1 MSLVLVSLVSAASGA
16 PHLHM
21 LTPCCGL
28 CVVQAERSMLR
39 EELQSCAQQLV
50 QLQQEHMELQQA
62 SAEQAAASRA
72 QLAGYKD
79 ALERAK
85 AVIRAQKEALLQ
97 VADRAQA
104 ATPVTAAAAVAAA
117 AAAAA
122 TPVGGVARYG
132 YGYGADVVRGS
143 SRQRG
148 SAGVHWRGVDGSV
161 AGSEPDGSAR
171 HSRSSVSS
179 SCA

>member
-1 MSLVLVSLVSAASGA
+1 
-16 PHLHM
+16 
-21 LTPCCGL
+21 
-28 CVVQAERSMLR
+28 MLR

-50 QLQQEHMELQQA
+50 QLQHDHGELQQA

-72 QLAGYKD
+72 QLGSYKD

-104 ATPVTAAAAVAAA
+104 TTPTTAAAAMAA

-122 TPVGGVARYG
+122 TPVGGSAG
-132 YGYGADVVRGS
+132 YGYGADVVRASTGV
-143 SRQRG
+143 RRRG
-148 SAGVHWRGVDGSV
+148 ADGAV
-161 AGSEPDGSAR
+161 ADSELDVSPR
-171 HSRSSVSS
+171 HSHSSVSC
-179 SCA
+179 SCG